1 MAMRGGLDLARPRHG
16 RRVRRVLLALALC
29 AALAAALPRLA
40 AAVPA
45 GLGRLY
51 AAVGDWCAPHYTARL
66 EELQRQNAALHAR
79 LAQAGDALAENEAL
93 RALTG
98 SARAEG
104 AWQPAAVTARFA
116 DGVTLACAGAEGAA
130 VLDAQG
136 RYAGRVVRDNGN
148 DTCDVAFA
156 GSAQSPC
163 AGLAGGH
170 AGLLERG
177 AAWQLTGLP
186 ADCALGPGT
195 PVTAPGGYWLG
206 TLAEAPAPEADG
218 LTARAAL
225 TDTAALDST
234 VFFVKL

>member
-1 MAMRGGLDLARPRHG
+1 MAMRCGLDLAKPR
-16 RRVRRVLLALALC
+16 RRRRVLRAVLALALC
-29 AALAAALPRLA
+29 AALAAALQRLA

-66 EELQRQNAALHAR
+66 EALQRQNAVLHAR

-104 AWQPAAVTARFA
+104 AWQPAAVTARYA
-116 DGVTLACAGAEGAA
+116 DGVTLACAGAEGAP

-148 DTCDVAFA
+148 DTCDVAFV

-170 AGLLERG
+170 AGLLARG

-186 ADCALGPGT
+186 ADCALTPGT

-206 TLAEAPAPEADG
+206 ELAEAPAPEADG

-225 TDTAALDST
+225 RDTADLGST